1 MKIVKISMK
10 IESCEKAFIS
20 DSKCFF
26 ACPFRKE
33 AQNITLCRKSYELTA
48 NKEIAEDVYLQNAHG
63 VTVSCPLFE
72 NKE

>member
-1 MKIVKISMK
+1 MK
-10 IESCEKAFIS
+10 IESCDKASIS

-26 ACPFRKE
+26 SCPFRKE

-63 VTVSCPLFE
+63 INVSCPIYKGE
-72 NKE
+72 NDE